1 MGNMINKKLIITT
14 VLSAFL
20 IAGNAA
26 IADSNDLLR
35 MDVKKASSDDTVDVT
50 FYTTGGATNSVVTRK
65 SGNTYVVLLPN
76 VAGNQSIVPS
86 LGGVKDLVSDV
97 SVKNVDD
104 GIGGYTKVTF
114 NTTKPVKIQT
124 YTKRTAPLTKAQQD
138 YKNLI
143 AQNSKFDPDK
153 KMENFKKA
161 SSTVANNTLSVK
173 PAVSAKTTQKTATS
187 KPVEL
192 KNTAKASAP
201 AKSLQTANKIAIKPV
216 NVHVPAVKSE
226 AIKSSTPIS
235 NSTNVKPKTETKI
248 ETKIETKPQVE
259 EVKPTMDVNPAPVF
273 NLENPPAESKNAKVK
288 TSKKANKSVK
298 TKTEHK
304 GLPVIPVAGALSV
317 VGILIL
323 GGLINILA
331 RIVGSNSNKLKE
343 YLENYRSENN
353 QSNSEDYQKI
363 IDNDS
368 LNWQEKY
375 KLYSQ
380 AKENEQNTQEASY
393 ITKTSG
399 KNGVIVDDMAARV
412 SQMEHA
418 LSQTPSL
425 SSLDTT
431 PKGVRSE
438 DDAITGK
445 MSELKL
451 KTFANSINLKETSR
465 HNIAP
470 ETMKVVTEPS
480 KEGKFVKLK
489 NSELSVSRR
498 NIGGHGFS
506 ISDLVRKG
514 RRYLPQDNEPVVL
527 DKEQEK
533 YILSSIEE
541 YLNIL
546 DNENSKVNTNASE
559 KITNLMSERRKVTN
573 PMSDRKSY
581 MSKQEAKFGGV
592 TVKSKYDIDSERSI
606 FMVDSDGVSAIIGK
620 IGENIFVLKKFDKI
634 INKPLQVRL
643 DYGSV
648 YIVRVGGFKCL
659 VDVAEEKMGTLLE
672 I

>member
-114 NTTKPVKIQT
+114 NTTKHVKIQT
-124 YTKRTAPLTKAQQD
+124 YTKRTAPFLKAQQD

-173 PAVSAKTTQKTATS
+173 PAVSATTTQKTATS

-235 NSTNVKPKTETKI
+235 NSTNVKPKT

-368 LNWQEKY
+368 LNWQ
-375 KLYSQ
+375 
-380 AKENEQNTQEASY
+380 
-393 ITKTSG
+393 
-399 KNGVIVDDMAARV
+399 
-412 SQMEHA
+412 
-418 LSQTPSL
+418 
-425 SSLDTT
+425 
-431 PKGVRSE
+431 
-438 DDAITGK
+438 
-445 MSELKL
+445 
-451 KTFANSINLKETSR
+451 
-465 HNIAP
+465 
-470 ETMKVVTEPS
+470 
-480 KEGKFVKLK
+480 
-489 NSELSVSRR
+489 
-498 NIGGHGFS
+498 
-506 ISDLVRKG
+506 
-514 RRYLPQDNEPVVL
+514 
-527 DKEQEK
+527 
-533 YILSSIEE
+533 
-541 YLNIL
+541 
-546 DNENSKVNTNASE
+546 
-559 KITNLMSERRKVTN
+559 
-573 PMSDRKSY
+573 
-581 MSKQEAKFGGV
+581 
-592 TVKSKYDIDSERSI
+592 
-606 FMVDSDGVSAIIGK
+606 
-620 IGENIFVLKKFDKI
+620 
-634 INKPLQVRL
+634 
-643 DYGSV
+643 
-648 YIVRVGGFKCL
+648 
-659 VDVAEEKMGTLLE
+659 
-672 I
+672 